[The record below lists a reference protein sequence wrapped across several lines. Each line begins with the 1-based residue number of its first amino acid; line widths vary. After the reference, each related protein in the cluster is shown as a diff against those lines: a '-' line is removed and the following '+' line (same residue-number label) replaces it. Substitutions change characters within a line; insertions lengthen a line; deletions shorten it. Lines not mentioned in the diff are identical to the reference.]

1 MNIDR
6 NIDEIDESYKRRK
19 WFVEQINP
27 KTEKERI
34 ESIKLSNMWVNTL
47 FLGCVY
53 FSADM
58 NKIKKILINSNFT
71 NN

>member
-34 ESIKLSNMWVNTL
+34 ESIKLSNMWINT
-47 FLGCVY
+47 
-53 FSADM
+53 
-58 NKIKKILINSNFT
+58 
-71 NN
+71 